1 MDSYNVKWIGD
12 KDFTTSGKSL
22 ETKRTKPLNTLRF
35 FPSKNKKNCYSNI
48 PATRG
53 RKTLVRTMFFYGNYD
68 EKSLAPSFDI
78 VYDEKHRDTV
88 EFTVSP
94 KLNNKAIFISEVIYS
109 PASESISV
117 CLIRTHVSDVPFI
130 SSIEVYG
137 LDADMYDDLGPDEA
151 LIRRNLVPYGYKN
164 VERYELALN
173 LYLTILFK

>member
-1 MDSYNVKWIGD
+1 
-12 KDFTTSGKSL
+12 
-22 ETKRTKPLNTLRF
+22 
-35 FPSKNKKNCYSNI
+35 
-48 PATRG
+48 
-53 RKTLVRTMFFYGNYD
+53 MFFYGNYD

-173 LYLTILFK
+173 LYLTILFKWLNYKEKIGVFVAFIFQMD